1 MREGSAP
8 NFCPP
13 TEEGVT
19 LVLEDETGEQTELE
33 FLGLIL
39 HHDRSYGFF
48 YLCSRNHHLEF
59 FIMQFY
65 DVFFHRDTD
74 FIVIFTK
81 VNNLNYKVTQSG
93 IKNSMFA
100 KLIRRIKCYSVQ
112 EILMI
117 VSIIMLLIVIAS
129 RTSAGIK
136 ARSATS
142 GQITQVQ
149 KPTDLSQ
156 E

>member
-48 YLCSRNHHLEF
+48 FPVPEDEPVGSSGEVVLLEVTELDEDGQPSAF
-59 FIMQFY
+59 EIVEDEAVAAEVYEDFRTATKDLY
-65 DVFFHRDTD
+65 DF
-74 FIVIFTK
+74 
-81 VNNLNYKVTQSG
+81 
-93 IKNSMFA
+93 
-100 KLIRRIKCYSVQ
+100 
-112 EILMI
+112 
-117 VSIIMLLIVIAS
+117 
-129 RTSAGIK
+129 SA
-136 ARSATS
+136 
-142 GQITQVQ
+142 
-149 KPTDLSQ
+149 
-156 E
+156 